1 MSERRGNGP
10 RGGHEV
16 GYGRPP
22 KATQFKKGQS
32 GNPRGRP
39 PGAKGLKAS
48 LKREMQAKI
57 TVSEGKS
64 RMTISKGEAVA
75 KRVIAMALA
84 GDLKAITKLLDIDD
98 QVLGEDPSTLGEAAH
113 GLADAVDYEILAHF
127 FGGRAG
133 VEGPAGTTE
142 LEEEE
147 PE

>member
-1 MSERRGNGP
+1 MSTRDDDHRDY
-10 RGGHEV
+10 EV

-22 KATQFKKGQS
+22 EHSRFKKGQS

-64 RMTISKGEAVA
+64 RMTISKAEALA
-75 KRVIAMALA
+75 KRVVAMALS
-84 GDLKAITKLLDIDD
+84 GDAKAITKLLEIDD
-98 QVLGEDPSTLGEAAH
+98 HVFSEDPATVGEAAR
-113 GLADAVDYEILAHF
+113 GLADAVDYEMLAHF

-133 VEGPAGTTE
+133 DEGSVGTLEPA
-142 LEEEE
+142 EEE